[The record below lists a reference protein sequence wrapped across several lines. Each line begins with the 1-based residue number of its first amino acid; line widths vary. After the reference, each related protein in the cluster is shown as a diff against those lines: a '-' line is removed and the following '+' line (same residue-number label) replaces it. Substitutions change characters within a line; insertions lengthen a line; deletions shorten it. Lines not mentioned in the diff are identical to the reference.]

1 MTVAVTVN
9 QHLSSPLYQYILS
22 RPRYRPFSFL
32 QPEPTIKTIK
42 KNDFCAV
49 HTFVFG
55 GSIKEDHYISSE
67 WNLKERWVLWLPYLV
82 QLNFRRLP
90 KQTVLRSVPYVFCFP
105 QRNASFSFCI
115 FWVDVRSV
123 HYLPTS
129 LFGFDIIDKVTN
141 DWQTPRRRQFAFTWQ
156 HWGWWWWLSKK
167 EYICIVGGAEKFRE
181 ELRWICWL
189 SSSSPEVLFSFHR
202 FLLG

>member
-22 RPRYRPFSFL
+22 RPRYKPFSFL

-82 QLNFRRLP
+82 QLNFRRLL
-90 KQTVLRSVPYVFCFP
+90 KQTVSTVSFLCVFASPRETHPFP
-105 QRNASFSFCI
+105 
-115 FWVDVRSV
+115 
-123 HYLPTS
+123 
-129 LFGFDIIDKVTN
+129 
-141 DWQTPRRRQFAFTWQ
+141 FAFS
-156 HWGWWWWLSKK
+156 GLM
-167 EYICIVGGAEKFRE
+167 
-181 ELRWICWL
+181 
-189 SSSSPEVLFSFHR
+189 
-202 FLLG
+202 